1 MVAMSRQKNTV
12 IEIQV
17 FKLLFFYVK
26 DILGRKKKD
35 LISYKYICR
44 SVLKSILNQRTSVYH
59 PPLENFQLP
68 LWYGINIF

>member
-26 DILGRKKKD
+26 DILGRKKKRFD
-35 LISYKYICR
+35 QL
-44 SVLKSILNQRTSVYH
+44 QVYM
-59 PPLENFQLP
+59 
-68 LWYGINIF
+68 